1 MPDTMISGRARTQ
14 NKTDTI
20 LGLMERIVYPRLDR
34 HGKQRIYEMNKVI
47 TVES

>member
-1 MPDTMISGRARTQ
+1 MPDNMISVRARTQ

-20 LGLMERIVYPRLDR
+20 LGLRERIVYPRLDR
-34 HGKQRIYEMNKVI
+34 HDKQRIYEINKVI